1 MASLE
6 SLLAKAATRETPGVS
21 LDATG
26 ADFALYAEH
35 VREVTLSLFEG
46 GESRNFPLKRNG
58 NLWCIRIEG
67 AKAGMRYGYRV
78 KTTGEGGDKET
89 SSLLLDP
96 YARGYSGSYWREN
109 SEGASGLYGV
119 LTEVKDFDWR
129 DEVRPS
135 KPMAD
140 SLFYE
145 THVKG
150 ATKLLTSLP
159 AEDRGT
165 YIGLASDAFITHVK
179 ALGVTAL
186 DLLPIFEFIDEDR
199 LIGRSLRNYWGY
211 NPIGFFAPSRRY
223 AKNPDRV
230 ADEFRE
236 MVKKLHAA
244 GLEVILDVVYNHT
257 AETDETG
264 PTLSFRGIDNRV
276 YYKIRQD
283 NPALYINDTG
293 CGNTVNATH
302 PATLALILD
311 SLRFWVEVMH
321 VDGFRFDLAATL
333 TRESQFLEAI
343 KSDPV
348 LSQVKL
354 IAEPWDI
361 GPGGYRLGGFGAPW
375 SEWND
380 RFRDD
385 VRAFWLTKSVGIG
398 ALAQRLCASSEIFRA
413 SGRTPQASLHF
424 ITAHDGFTLADL
436 VSFSQKHNEANGEGN
451 RDGTDRNLSINCGIE
466 GATSDAAIKERR
478 RKLRRALLATLL
490 LSQGVPMLLAG
501 DEFAHTQ
508 EGNNNA
514 YCQDNATTWLDWD
527 AKDAEDDT
535 AIVSLLSQIRAK
547 YPQLRSRE
555 WLTGAVSGG
564 ERDIVW
570 LSSAGREMRQEEWD
584 SGANLLGM
592 LLGRSNGVERL
603 LLYFYRG
610 EASLEVTLP
619 EGKWTKIF
627 YSVESASAREEDFE
641 NSLLLN
647 GPAVLVLKEKTRGF
661 ERKSG
666 LLLHVT
672 SLPNPY
678 GIGDFGEGAK
688 EFLNWLKKAK
698 QSLWQVLPLTVT
710 GEGNSPYMG
719 VSVFAGNELLIDVK
733 ELERCGLL
741 LKNELEERPEFPLER
756 VDFPRVSSWRMKLL
770 RRAACRFFSR
780 EALPDSYRAFLK
792 REAGWLEDYALFRA
806 ISTEQESF
814 GRLCWQDWPT
824 GLRVR
829 EKGALGAARQRLAKS
844 IEFWCFAQWRFAED
858 LGRLRQEAHNAG
870 VAIIG
875 DMPIFVSPNSAD
887 VWAHPELFL
896 LDEKGHPAAFS
907 GVPPDY
913 FSPTG
918 QFWGNPL
925 YDWKAHREEGY
936 AWFKARFSRAAELY
950 DVVRID
956 HFRGFEAYWS
966 IPAESRSALDGHWE
980 KGPGCDLFNAVKE
993 SVPNLEFIAEDLGII
1008 TREVESMRRE
1018 LGFPGMQVFEF
1029 AFDGKPDNPHLPANV
1044 RENRVYYPGTH
1055 DNDTVLGWFES
1066 LDEKTRE
1073 VVSSFLGNSASIPE
1087 AVLETVFASRAR
1099 YAVTL
1104 AQDVLG
1110 LGSEARM
1117 NRPGDATG
1125 SWGWRMAKGAMTE
1138 AHAERM
1144 RHLSEQYQRNDLHSQ
1159 ENFSE

>member
-6 SLLAKAATRETPGVS
+6 SLLVKAATRETPGVS
-21 LDATG
+21 LDASG

-35 VREVTLSLFEG
+35 AREVSLSLFEG
-46 GESRNFPLKRNG
+46 SESRNFPLNRNG
-58 NLWCIRIEG
+58 NLWSIRIEG
-67 AKAGMRYGYRV
+67 AKVGMRYGYRV
-78 KTTGEGGDKET
+78 KTTGESGDKET

-96 YARGYSGSYWREN
+96 YARGYSGNYKRE
-109 SEGASGLYGV
+109 STEGASGLYGV
-119 LTEVKDFDWR
+119 LTEVKDFAWEDDASPR
-129 DEVRPS
+129 

-140 SLFYE
+140 SVFYE

-150 ATKLLTSLP
+150 ATKLLFSVP

-165 YIGLASDAFITHVK
+165 YAGLASDAFIAHVK

-186 DLLPIFEFIDEDR
+186 DLLPVFEFIDEDR
-199 LIGRSLRNYWGY
+199 LIARGLRNYWGY
-211 NPIGFFAPSRRY
+211 NPVGFFAASRRY
-223 AKNPDRV
+223 AKNPNCV
-230 ADEFRE
+230 ADEFRS
-236 MVKKLHAA
+236 MVKKLHAS

-276 YYKIRQD
+276 YYKIRED

-293 CGNTVNATH
+293 CGNTINAAH

-311 SLRFWVEVMH
+311 SLRFWVEEMH

-333 TRESQFLEAI
+333 TRESRFLEAV

-413 SGRTPQASLHF
+413 SGRSPEASLHF

-436 VSFSQKHNEANGEGN
+436 VSFSEKHNEANGEGN
-451 RDGTDRNLSINCGIE
+451 RDGTNRNLSINCGVE
-466 GATSDAAIKERR
+466 GATSDVAIKERR

-501 DEFAHTQ
+501 DEFAHSQ
-508 EGNNNA
+508 GGNNNA
-514 YCQDNATTWLDWD
+514 YCQDNTTTWLDWD
-527 AKDAEDDT
+527 AKDTEDDT
-535 AIVSLLSQIRAK
+535 AVVSLLSQIRAK
-547 YPQLRSRE
+547 YPQLRSGK
-555 WLTGAVSGG
+555 WLTGAATGG

-570 LSSAGREMRQEEWD
+570 LSSAGREMREEEWN

-610 EASLEVTLP
+610 EDAIEVTLP
-619 EGKWTKIF
+619 EGKWTKLLRTDEV
-627 YSVESASAREEDFE
+627 SNTREEDFE
-641 NSLLLN
+641 NTLSLK
-647 GPAVLVLKEKTRGF
+647 GPTVVVLKEKTRGF
-661 ERKSG
+661 PRKSG
-666 LLLHVT
+666 VLLHVT
-672 SLPNPY
+672 SLPSPY
-678 GIGDFGEGAK
+678 GIGDFGESAT

-719 VSVFAGNELLIDVK
+719 VSVFAGNELLIDLK
-733 ELERCGLL
+733 ELEHLGLL
-741 LKNELEERPEFPLER
+741 LKNELEERGEFPLER
-756 VDFPRVSSWRMKLL
+756 VDFPAVSSWRMKLL
-770 RRAACRFFSR
+770 RRASCRFFS
-780 EALPDSYRAFLK
+780 EDALPDSYYAFLK
-792 REAGWLEDYALFRA
+792 REKDWLEDYALFRA
-806 ISTEQESF
+806 ISTEQEAF
-814 GRLCWQDWPT
+814 GRLCWQEWPA
-824 GLRVR
+824 GLRMR
-829 EKGALGAARQRLAKS
+829 EKGALDAASERLAKS
-844 IEFWCFAQWRFAED
+844 VEFWRFAQWRFTED
-858 LGRLRQEAHNAG
+858 LERLRREAHNAG

-925 YDWKAHREEGY
+925 YDWKAHREEDY
-936 AWFKARFSRAAELY
+936 AWFKERFSRVAELY

-956 HFRGFEAYWS
+956 HFRGFEAFWS
-966 IPAESRSALDGHWE
+966 IPAESKTALEGHWE
-980 KGPGCDLFNAVKE
+980 KGPGREVFDAARTAV
-993 SVPNLEFIAEDLGII
+993 PHLEFIAEDLGVI
-1008 TREVESMRRE
+1008 TREVDLLRRE
-1018 LGFPGMQVFEF
+1018 LGFPGMRVFEF

-1044 RENRVYYPGTH
+1044 SENRVYYPGTH

-1066 LDEKTRE
+1066 LDAETKKKVAT
-1073 VVSSFLGNSASIPE
+1073 FLGNPASVPE
-1087 AVLETVFASRAR
+1087 AVLEIVFASRAR

-1110 LGSEARM
+1110 LGTEARM

-1125 SWGWRMAKGAMTE
+1125 SWGWRMRKGALTE
-1138 AHAERM
+1138 QSAMRM
-1144 RHLSEQYQRNDLHSQ
+1144 RYLSEKYQRN
-1159 ENFSE
+1159 N